1 MMNLTIDARYV
12 PSQQIWTI
20 FYNIKLSSN
29 QSQNDKTYMTRN
41 FKIKA
46 ARRKYLTTKNTL
58 TQNLLI
64 FVVSSNWNCLMSC
77 QQTVL
82 CRLLLTLPWGIA
94 LHTPEKI
101 RQK

>member
-1 MMNLTIDARYV
+1 MDASHV

-29 QSQNDKTYMTRN
+29 QSQNDKKYMTNN
-41 FKIKA
+41 FIIKA

-64 FVVSSNWNCLMSC
+64 FAVSSNGNCLMTSSADTAMGHC
-77 QQTVL
+77 TAYSKK
-82 CRLLLTLPWGIA
+82 T
-94 LHTPEKI
+94 